1 MIFAAFS
8 FEGNLFFINDQL
20 HSFIYIIMML
30 ICNIFINTHTLLKV

>member
-8 FEGNLFFINDQL
+8 LEDNLFFINDQL

-30 ICNIFINTHTLLKV
+30 MYNIFINTLTEGVI